1 MIKWESV
8 KLAERLRKIIH
19 NFNMIK
25 PRTISEHL
33 LFSTVRIAVQ
43 LSSGE
48 EATGTGFFFNF
59 LFDEHRNIPAIITNK
74 HVVAGAVTGSFQL
87 HELDKTREEPQ
98 PSGDF
103 FTVDFDDFENQWIPH
118 PEKDVDLC
126 AMLFQPLRSKAE
138 IQGKSIF
145 NCEIDNSYILSK
157 ADLEEL
163 SAVEEVLM
171 IGYPNGLWD
180 DVNNLPLIRRGTT
193 ATHPAVD
200 FQGRSTTVID
210 AACFPGSSGSPVLIV
225 NEGIFNTK
233 SGVTGYTRVVLLGVL
248 FEGPVITVPGEIVF
262 QTIPTS
268 QQPISLTSLM
278 IHLGYIVQAKEIK
291 VLGEHIKKQIL
302 Q

>member
-1 MIKWESV
+1 M
-8 KLAERLRKIIH
+8 KLAERLRKISQ

-25 PRTISEHL
+25 PRTISEKL

-48 EATGTGFFFNF
+48 EGTGTGFFFNF
-59 LFDEHRNIPAIITNK
+59 LVDEQTHIPAIITNK

-87 HELDKTREEPQ
+87 HELDKTIEEPQ
-98 PSGDF
+98 PSGYF
-103 FTVDFDDFENQWIPH
+103 FTVGLDDFENRWISH
-118 PEKDVDLC
+118 PDNNVDLC
-126 AMLFQPLRSKAE
+126 AMLFQPLRSEAE

-145 NCEIDNSYILSK
+145 NCAIDNSSILSK

-171 IGYPNGLWD
+171 IGYPTGLWD
-180 DVNNLPLIRRGTT
+180 EVNNLPLIRRGTT

-225 NEGIFNTK
+225 NEGMFTTK
-233 SGVTGYTRVVLLGVL
+233 SGTFTGYTRVFLLGVL
-248 FEGPVITVPGEIVF
+248 FSGPCMTAQGEIVIE
-262 QTIPTS
+262 TIPTS
-268 QQPISLTSLM
+268 QQPISLTRLM

>member
-1 MIKWESV
+1 
-8 KLAERLRKIIH
+8 
-19 NFNMIK
+19 MIK
-25 PRTISEHL
+25 PKTISEKL

-59 LFDEHRNIPAIITNK
+59 LVDEQTHISAIITNK

-87 HELDKTREEPQ
+87 HELDKTIEEPQ

-103 FTVDFDDFENQWIPH
+103 FTVGLDNFENHWISH
-118 PEKDVDLC
+118 PDNNVDLC
-126 AMLFQPLRSKAE
+126 AMLFKPLRSQAE

-145 NCEIDNSYILSK
+145 NCAIDNSFILSK

-180 DVNNLPLIRRGTT
+180 EVNNLPLIRRGTT

-200 FQGRSTTVID
+200 FKGRSTTVID

-225 NEGIFNTK
+225 NEGMFTTK
-233 SGVTGYTRVVLLGVL
+233 SGTFAGYTRVFLLGVL
-248 FEGPVITVPGEIVF
+248 FSGPCMTAQGEIVI

-268 QQPISLTSLM
+268 QQPISLTNLM
-278 IHLGYIVQAKEIK
+278 IHLGYIVQTKEIK
-291 VLGEHIKKQIL
+291 VLGEHIKQIL
-302 Q
+302 QASGNL